1 MLFLQQKQLLP
12 PQRQVR
18 QRREPL
24 PFRLRRHRMKATTL
38 QVTIRDPNFKDLCR
52 QRPLPA
58 PTCTARELMRAA
70 LEIIGCGGEADAPI
84 RAITLTAQ
92 NLIPEDEA
100 TEQLGLFAPE
110 EPHRRDKA
118 EKLERVVD
126 RLRERYGHDAV
137 TPAVLVPAPGTE
149 ENDVPF

>member
-1 MLFLQQKQLLP
+1 
-12 PQRQVR
+12 
-18 QRREPL
+18 
-24 PFRLRRHRMKATTL
+24 
-38 QVTIRDPNFKDLCR
+38 
-52 QRPLPA
+52 
-58 PTCTARELMRAA
+58 MRAA

-137 TPAVLVPAPGTE
+137 TPAVLVPATGTE

>member
-1 MLFLQQKQLLP
+1 MTEL
-12 PQRQVR
+12 VR
-18 QRREPL
+18 TGGGTLTGAERR
-24 PFRLRRHRMKATTL
+24 PFSPSGDSDGRVGGEGRSA
-38 QVTIRDPNFKDLCR
+38 
-52 QRPLPA
+52 
-58 PTCTARELMRAA
+58 
-70 LEIIGCGGEADAPI
+70 GYGGEADAPI

-137 TPAVLVPAPGTE
+137 TPSFRPSPA
-149 ENDVPF
+149 